1 MEPIDGS
8 GLDGRGRHLEVAGRR
23 SVRTAGAGITAPF
36 ASQGFH
42 GGGLGAAGGFH
53 EILWKD
59 DLRLAVFL
67 AREVPATWF
76 VPPRDP

>member
-23 SVRTAGAGITAPF
+23 SVRTAGAGITASF
-36 ASQGFH
+36 ASRGFR

-53 EILWKD
+53 
-59 DLRLAVFL
+59 LRLAVFL